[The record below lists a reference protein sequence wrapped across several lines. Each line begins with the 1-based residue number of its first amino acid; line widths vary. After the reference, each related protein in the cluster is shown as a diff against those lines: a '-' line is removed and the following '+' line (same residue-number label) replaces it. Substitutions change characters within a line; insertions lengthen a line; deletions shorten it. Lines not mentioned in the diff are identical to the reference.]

1 MLGWRRVGLAVAIAR
16 LSRMASILVKAHP
29 DGRPAAVI
37 RPMTTSVTL
46 EGTASASAGI
56 GGIRRARVGPLP
68 RGVFA
73 AALSIRWRIRL
84 LRVGRIG

>member
-16 LSRMASILVKAHP
+16 LSRMASVLVKAHP

-46 EGTASASAGI
+46 EGTTSASAGI
-56 GGIRRARVGPLP
+56 GRVWRARLAPLP

-73 AALSIRWRIRL
+73 AARSVRWWVRL
-84 LRVGRIG
+84 LGVRRIG